1 MCRMT
6 RLACLIFYIDSL
18 LPDQVQGNFRFVIL
32 SLRFCLFFSHMFYC
46 LSGILVAGTY
56 VLQLKTTFCFVINTV
71 LKCAFHY

>member
-71 LKCAFHY
+71 LTCAFHY